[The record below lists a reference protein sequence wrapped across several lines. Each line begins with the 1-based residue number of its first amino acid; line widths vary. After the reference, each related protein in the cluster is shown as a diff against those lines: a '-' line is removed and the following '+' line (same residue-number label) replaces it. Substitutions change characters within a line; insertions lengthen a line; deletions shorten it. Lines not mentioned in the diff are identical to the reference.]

1 MKHIDPVMKE
11 LWAAKDANA
20 AKFGNAAEYL
30 AFLRKSEQRERKA
43 GRTLVPVAQRAT
55 GEPA

>member
-1 MKHIDPVMKE
+1 MKHTDPVMKE

-20 AKFGNAAEYL
+20 AKFGGASDYL
-30 AFLRKSEQRERKA
+30 AFLRKSERRERKA
-43 GRTLVPVAQRAT
+43 GRVVVPVTLRAT